1 MTSNKTSHKTGE
13 TTGDTATWNR
23 QDHPGKLLRI
33 GGSLIDNGR
42 GDKARTMAIEA
53 LGDRPDDPL
62 VAAVARRIFQY
73 EMPGF
78 HRDML
83 LDRARN
89 AAYRTAIEA
98 NARGRTVLDIG
109 TGSGLLAIMAAKAG
123 AAHVY
128 ACEGNA
134 MLAATARTIVEAN
147 GLSDRITVFTTHSSR
162 LDRNKDLG
170 GGVDMIVSEV
180 FADDLLGEYVLPTLD
195 HARAELCA
203 PGAIILP
210 ESAEIIVALADYPQK
225 PADLSDIEG
234 VDLSLFTPHARLHP
248 TVRNGDPSFI
258 VRSDPASMF
267 HFDFSKGL
275 PSERQSN
282 VTLQSHGGSVGGI
295 AQWLRIGFG
304 GGVAYENAP
313 GGDSDAH
320 WGVCWTPLAEVLET
334 RPGERFDVG
343 GWHDDVALV
352 LWDEG

>member
-1 MTSNKTSHKTGE
+1 
-13 TTGDTATWNR
+13 
-23 QDHPGKLLRI
+23 
-33 GGSLIDNGR
+33 
-42 GDKARTMAIEA
+42 MAIEA
-53 LGDRPDDPL
+53 LGNRPDDPM

-147 GLSDRITVFTTHSSR
+147 GLSDKITVFTTHSSR

-180 FADDLLGEYVLPTLD
+180 FADDLLGEYVLPTLN

-210 ESAEIIVALADYPQK
+210 ESAQIIVALADYPQK
-225 PADLSDIEG
+225 PADLSNIEG
-234 VDLSLFTPHARLHP
+234 IDLSLFTPHARLHP
-248 TVRNGDPSFI
+248 TVRNGDPDFI
-258 VRSDPASMF
+258 LRSDSASMF
-267 HFDFSKGL
+267 HFDFSRGL
-275 PSERQSN
+275 PKQRQSN
-282 VTLQSHGGSVGGI
+282 VTLQSHGGDVGGI

-304 GGVAYENAP
+304 GGVTYENAP

-320 WGVCWTPLAEVLET
+320 WGVCWTPLADVFET
-334 RPGERFDVG
+334 QPGESFDLG